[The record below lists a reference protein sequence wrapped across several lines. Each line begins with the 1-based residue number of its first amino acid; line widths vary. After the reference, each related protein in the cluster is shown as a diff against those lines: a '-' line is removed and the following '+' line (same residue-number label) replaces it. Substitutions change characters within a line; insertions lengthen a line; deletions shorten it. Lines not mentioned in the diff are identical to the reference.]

1 MWQEIN
7 AQWHCCHWWQRIG
20 ERRITA
26 MTALV
31 ILALFSTFVLAYA
44 VVHVLRHDPRR
55 ADLPGPR
62 SHHHQDAPAS
72 WYDDHTT
79 AA

>member
-1 MWQEIN
+1 
-7 AQWHCCHWWQRIG
+7 
-20 ERRITA
+20 